1 MSPRAPVPRVSR
13 RAGLALLAAGL
24 AAPGAFAAGKP
35 KIVTVLGDSITA
47 GYGLAA
53 ADALPAQLQ
62 AALGRLGVVAIVR
75 ASGVSGDTTAD
86 ALGRVNF
93 SVQPDTD
100 LCLVALGGNDL
111 LQGIDPKQTRANLT
125 AILARLKARHIP
137 AMLAGMQAPPAIGA
151 GYAKD
156 YSAVFPAVAKA
167 GRVPLYPVLLA
178 GVAGDRGL
186 NQKDAIHPNP
196 AGVKIIAARL
206 APAVAKALGGRK

>member
-1 MSPRAPVPRVSR
+1 MSR
-13 RAGLALLAAGL
+13 RAPTVMFSRRTGLGLLAGSLL
-24 AAPGAFAAGKP
+24 APAAFAAGKP
-35 KIVTVLGDSITA
+35 KIVTMLGDSITA

-62 AALGRLGVVAIVR
+62 AALGRLGLSAIVR

-86 ALGRVNF
+86 AVGRVDF
-93 SVQPDTD
+93 SVQGDTD

-125 AILARLKARHIP
+125 AILARLRARHIP
-137 AMLAGMQAPPAIGA
+137 AMLAGMQAPASIGA

-156 YSAVFPAVAKA
+156 YNAVFAEVARA
-167 GRVPLYPVLLA
+167 ERVFLYPVLLA
-178 GVAGDRGL
+178 GVAGNRALD
-186 NQKDAIHPNP
+186 QKDGIHPNP

-206 APAVAKALGGRK
+206 APAVAKALAGRR